1 VAARAEAAAVA
12 QPRTFSERLV
22 RALKRA
28 PLHLGLLAIA
38 IIWLVPTV
46 GLAVTS
52 IRPRSDILS
61 SGWWHVFTSHLTFEN
76 YGKVIHTAGMG
87 HAFLNSIY
95 ITLPATILPLTL
107 GALAAYAFAWTRF
120 PFRDT
125 VFLCIVAL
133 MVVPIQ
139 SAFVPLL
146 KMFRTWDLDV
156 NLFNVGLIHWAHLNN
171 SFWGIWF
178 AHTAFGLPLAIFLFR
193 NFFITLPKDLIEAAR
208 MDGASE
214 FAVFRRVV
222 LPLSVPALAS
232 FGIFQ
237 FLWVWNDLLM
247 ALVFVSDPAKQ
258 PMTVK
263 ITTLLSTYGV
273 EYQLLSAA
281 AFLLMILP
289 LVVFFAL
296 QRYFVQGLL
305 AGSVKS

>member
-1 VAARAEAAAVA
+1 VATRVEPATLTK
-12 QPRTFSERLV
+12 QRTFSERLV
-22 RALKRA
+22 GFITRS
-28 PLHLGLLAIA
+28 PVHLVLIAIA
-38 IIWLVPTV
+38 AIWLVPTV

-61 SGWWHVFTSHLTFEN
+61 SGWWHVFTSHLTLSN
-76 YGKVIHTAGMG
+76 YSTVLHTAGMG

-95 ITLPATILPLTL
+95 ITVPSTILPLTL

-125 VFLCIVAL
+125 TFLCVVAL
-133 MVVPIQ
+133 MVVPVQ
-139 SAFVPLL
+139 TAFVPLL
-146 KMFRTWDLDV
+146 KLFREH
-156 NLFNVGLIHWAHLNN
+156 GHLNTE
-171 SFWGIWF
+171 FFGIWL

-214 FAVFRRVV
+214 FAIFRRVV
-222 LPLSVPALAS
+222 LPLSVPSLAS

-247 ALVFVSDPAKQ
+247 ALIFVSDPSKR
-258 PMTVK
+258 PMPVK
-263 ITTLLSTYGV
+263 ITDLLSTYGV
-273 EYQLLSAA
+273 EYHLLSAA
-281 AFLLMILP
+281 AFLLMVVP
-289 LVVFFAL
+289 LIVFFAL

>member
-1 VAARAEAAAVA
+1 VATRVEATTLA
-12 QPRTFSERLV
+12 QPRTLSERIVGIIRRSPVHIALLV
-22 RALKRA
+22 IGA
-28 PLHLGLLAIA
+28 
-38 IIWLVPTV
+38 IWLVPTLA
-46 GLAVTS
+46 LAVTS
-52 IRPRSDILS
+52 IRPRSDTLS
-61 SGWWHVFTSHLTFEN
+61 SGWWHVFESHLTLAN
-76 YGKVIHTAGMG
+76 YSAVLNAGGMKT
-87 HAFLNSIY
+87 AFLNSVY
-95 ITLPATILPLTL
+95 ITLPSTILPLTL

-125 VFLCIVAL
+125 TFLIIVAL
-133 MVVPIQ
+133 MVVPVQ
-139 SAFVPLL
+139 TAFVPLL
-146 KMFRTWDLDV
+146 KLFRE
-156 NLFNVGLIHWAHLNN
+156 NGGLNTE
-171 SFWGIWF
+171 FYGIWL

-214 FAVFRRVV
+214 LAVFRRVV

-247 ALVFVSDPAKQ
+247 ALIFVSDPSKQ

-263 ITTLLSTYGV
+263 ITELLSTYAQ
-273 EYQLLSAA
+273 EFHLLAA
-281 AFLLMILP
+281 GGFLLMIVP
-289 LVVFFAL
+289 LIVFFAL